1 MMNASKDYY
10 RALGY
15 LVYVISTVDG
25 ELSNEESQS
34 LAQEILD
41 SFGDWIADTKGL
53 ATLAAYESA
62 INNRLKPEEAY
73 QKALEF
79 FNNCPEDV
87 RDYRLE
93 LLGIIESIA
102 FSDQKFTLSE
112 KNFIQQLK
120 TDLDKLVQ

>member
-1 MMNASKDYY
+1 MNASKDYY

-15 LVYVISTVDG
+15 LVYVISKVDG
-25 ELSNEESQS
+25 DLSNEESQR

-62 INNRLKPEEAY
+62 INNNLKLEDAY
-73 QKALEF
+73 QKALDF
-79 FNNCPEDV
+79 FKNCPEDV

-93 LLGIIESIA
+93 ILGLIESVA
-102 FSDQKFTLSE
+102 FSDQKFTLTE

-120 TDLDKLVQ
+120 IDLDKLAAQ

>member
-10 RALGY
+10 RGLGY

-25 ELSNEESQS
+25 ELSNEESQR

-62 INNRLKPEEAY
+62 INNRLEPEEAY

-79 FNNCPEDV
+79 FRNCPEDV

-93 LLGIIESIA
+93 LLGIVESVA
-102 FSDQKFTLSE
+102 FSDQKFTRSE

-120 TDLDKLVQ
+120 NDLDKLAQ